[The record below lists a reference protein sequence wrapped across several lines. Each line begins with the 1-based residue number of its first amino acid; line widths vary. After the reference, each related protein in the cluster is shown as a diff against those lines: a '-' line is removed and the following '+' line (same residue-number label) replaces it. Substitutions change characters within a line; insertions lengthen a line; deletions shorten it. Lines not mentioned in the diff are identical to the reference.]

1 MDKKNVMNVNVNTL
15 NEISNE
21 NDIIITLNLA
31 PIMPQRKQIRLVE
44 KFHIISDSDYGYKHV
59 YLYKPT
65 VKSPNYMLGIDFRN
79 VFFQK
84 RLYFNMN
91 IISYINAC
99 KSYALNTYLALID
112 ECFGP
117 EESEEIKMSIKTAFR
132 ARAQRTTGSSV
143 ADALQ
148 VHLVKD
154 TVYPIAHY
162 VIGYELMSFN
172 KTKYANMLDNSIME
186 LNEKSN
192 VHLESVDAGNF
203 SYTDMYASKGG
214 LIGGHIFFN
223 KDVTTIQD
231 FIFSPFLGNTKI
243 IQILEDYCSSRKWK
257 FDDVLKLNNQD
268 MDKWLNKHLVRVM
281 VDICHAIKLP
291 ELNTEL
297 YMYFTRKMD
306 GAPII
311 HHKYYTMR

>member
-1 MDKKNVMNVNVNTL
+1 MDKNAMNVNVNTL
-15 NEISNE
+15 NEMINE

-31 PIMPQRKQIRLVE
+31 PIMPQRKQNRFVE
-44 KFHIISDSDYGYKHV
+44 KFHTVSDGNYGYKHV
-59 YLYKPT
+59 YLYKQT

-99 KSYALNTYLALID
+99 KSYALNTYLSLID
-112 ECFGP
+112 ECFRP
-117 EESEEIKMSIKTAFR
+117 EESGEIKMSIKTAFR
-132 ARAQRTTGSSV
+132 SRAQRTTGTSI

-154 TVYPIAHY
+154 NVYPIAHY
-162 VIGYELMSFN
+162 VVGYELLSFN
-172 KTKYANMLDNSIME
+172 KTKYTNLLESSIME
-186 LNEKSN
+186 LNNKSSIN
-192 VHLESVDAGNF
+192 LESVDTGHF
-203 SYTDMYASKGG
+203 SYTDMYASNG

-223 KDVTTIQD
+223 KDVTTIKD

-243 IQILEDYCSSRKWK
+243 IQILDDYCSSHKWK
-257 FDDVLKLNNQD
+257 FDEVINLNNQD

-291 ELNTEL
+291 ELTTEL

>member
-1 MDKKNVMNVNVNTL
+1 MDKKNVMNVNVNTM
-15 NEISNE
+15 NEIINE

-31 PIMPQRKQIRLVE
+31 PIMPQRKQNRFVE
-44 KFHIISDSDYGYKHV
+44 KFHTVSDGNYGYKHV
-59 YLYKPT
+59 YLYKQT

-99 KSYALNTYLALID
+99 KSYALNTYLSLID
-112 ECFGP
+112 ECFRP
-117 EESEEIKMSIKTAFR
+117 EESGEIKMSIKTAFR
-132 ARAQRTTGSSV
+132 SRAQRTTGSSV

-154 TVYPIAHY
+154 NVYPIAHY
-162 VIGYELMSFN
+162 VVGYELLAFN
-172 KTKYANMLDNSIME
+172 KTKYTNMLESSIME
-186 LNEKSN
+186 LNNKSN
-192 VHLESVDAGNF
+192 VNLESVDTGYF
-203 SYTDMYASKGG
+203 SYTDMYASNG

-223 KDVTTIQD
+223 KDVTTIKD

-243 IQILEDYCSSRKWK
+243 IQILDDYCSSHKWK
-257 FDDVLKLNNQD
+257 FDDVINLNNQD
-268 MDKWLNKHLVRVM
+268 ADKWLNKHLVRVM

-297 YMYFTRKMD
+297 YMYFTRKME
-306 GAPII
+306 GAPMI

>member
-1 MDKKNVMNVNVNTL
+1 MDKNAMNVNVNTL
-15 NEISNE
+15 NEMINE

-31 PIMPQRKQIRLVE
+31 PIMPQRKQNRFVE
-44 KFHIISDSDYGYKHV
+44 KFHTVSDGNYGYKHV
-59 YLYKPT
+59 YLYKQT

-99 KSYALNTYLALID
+99 KSYALNTYLSLID
-112 ECFGP
+112 ECFRP
-117 EESEEIKMSIKTAFR
+117 EESGEIKMSIKTAFR
-132 ARAQRTTGSSV
+132 SRAQRTTGTSI

-154 TVYPIAHY
+154 NVYPIAHY
-162 VIGYELMSFN
+162 VVGYELLSFN
-172 KTKYANMLDNSIME
+172 KTKYTNLLESSIME
-186 LNEKSN
+186 LNNKSSIN
-192 VHLESVDAGNF
+192 LESVDTGHF
-203 SYTDMYASKGG
+203 SYTDMYASNG

-223 KDVTTIQD
+223 KDVTTIKD

-243 IQILEDYCSSRKWK
+243 IQILDDYCSSHKWK
-257 FDDVLKLNNQD
+257 FDEVINLNNQD

-297 YMYFTRKMD
+297 YMYFTRKME
-306 GAPII
+306 GAPMV

>member
-31 PIMPQRKQIRLVE
+31 PIMPQRKQNRFVE
-44 KFHIISDSDYGYKHV
+44 KFHTVSDGNYGYKHV
-59 YLYKPT
+59 YLYKQE

-112 ECFGP
+112 ECFRP
-117 EESEEIKMSIKTAFR
+117 EESGEIKMSIKTAFR
-132 ARAQRTTGSSV
+132 SRAQRTTGTSI

-154 TVYPIAHY
+154 NVYPIAHY
-162 VIGYELMSFN
+162 VVGYELLSFN
-172 KTKYANMLDNSIME
+172 KTKYTNMLESSIME
-186 LNEKSN
+186 LNNKSN
-192 VHLESVDAGNF
+192 INLESVDTGHF
-203 SYTDMYASKGG
+203 SYTDMYASNG

-223 KDVTTIQD
+223 KDVTTIKD

-243 IQILEDYCSSRKWK
+243 IQILDDYCSSHKWK
-257 FDDVLKLNNQD
+257 FDDVISLNNQD
-268 MDKWLNKHLVRVM
+268 VDKWLNKHLVRVM

-297 YMYFTRKMD
+297 YMYFTRKME
-306 GAPII
+306 GAPMV